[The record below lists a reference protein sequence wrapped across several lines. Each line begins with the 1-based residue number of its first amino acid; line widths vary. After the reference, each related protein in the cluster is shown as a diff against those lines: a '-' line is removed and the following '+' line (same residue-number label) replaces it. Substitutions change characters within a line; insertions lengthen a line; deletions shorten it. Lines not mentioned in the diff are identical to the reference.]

1 MGSGKTAM
9 GRMLANH
16 LGLEFI
22 DLDAY
27 IENKYKLTIARIFE
41 QKGET
46 EFRKMERK
54 CLHEVGDFE
63 NMVIGTGWNTLFL
76 IIWGL

>member
-46 EFRKMERK
+46 EFVRWKESVCMK
-54 CLHEVGDFE
+54 W
-63 NMVIGTGWNTLFL
+63 VILKTW
-76 IIWGL
+76 